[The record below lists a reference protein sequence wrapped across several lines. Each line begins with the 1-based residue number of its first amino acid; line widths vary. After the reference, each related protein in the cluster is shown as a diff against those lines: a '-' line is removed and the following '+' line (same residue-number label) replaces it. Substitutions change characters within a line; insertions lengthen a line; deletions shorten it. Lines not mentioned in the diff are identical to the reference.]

1 MPRGRKAEDRLAN
14 LERRLEV
21 LEAREASLPE
31 RREYK
36 NEELVE
42 IGLYLLA
49 YICEGSTKRF
59 AEFLV
64 KNLGTPF
71 EGAEEIAG
79 MFGRILEERRAVAL
93 DPRFPV

>member
-1 MPRGRKAEDRLAN
+1 MPRGRKADDRLAS

-31 RREYK
+31 RREYTD
-36 NEELVE
+36 EEIIK
-42 IGLYLLA
+42 IGLCLLA
-49 YICEGSTKRF
+49 YVCEGSTKKF

-64 KNLGTPF
+64 KNLGAPF
-71 EGAEEIAG
+71 EEAEEIAG
-79 MFGRILEERRAVAL
+79 RFGRILEERRTVAL